1 MSRTQP
7 SSPRE
12 SSQLFSQ
19 VQDAKYDST
28 VQESLNFSVLRDQP
42 TARSRR
48 MVTRSMA
55 SRYPQFPR
63 EMTTPARR
71 KVVTSNHTSRQQA
84 SSIRASRPADSVL
97 QHWLPEMPGKWNG
110 PAQNWG
116 SFSENEVVCAEF
128 QPLVCCTTCDQF
140 VVAFSATLWEQDSIF
155 KICKLNLESWFHRVT
170 LQATKNGMTSK

>member
-7 SSPRE
+7 SSPRD

-42 TARSRR
+42 AARSRR

-63 EMTTPARR
+63 EMTTPGA
-71 KVVTSNHTSRQQA
+71 KESYHIKSHKLRQQA
-84 SSIRASRPADSVL
+84 SSIRASRPADFVTT
-97 QHWLPEMPGKWNG
+97 
-110 PAQNWG
+110 QNTLALAG
-116 SFSENEVVCAEF
+116 LDPVAN
-128 QPLVCCTTCDQF
+128 LYHCCMDRGYKSSQRP
-140 VVAFSATLWEQDSIF
+140 DI
-155 KICKLNLESWFHRVT
+155 
-170 LQATKNGMTSK
+170 